1 MISIKLDI
9 NHKITRIKHS
19 KKKGLK
25 PGRKMSEFLELE
37 EHHGEEKRITVM
49 VNNPLGF
56 HARPAA
62 RFVEIAGKF
71 KNCDV
76 FVEKDETRV
85 NGKSIMSL
93 LLFAAEEGSKMDIIA
108 RGEEADQCLQKLAAL
123 FERNFEEVYKKK
135 PE

>member
-1 MISIKLDI
+1 
-9 NHKITRIKHS
+9 
-19 KKKGLK
+19 
-25 PGRKMSEFLELE
+25 MSEFLDFEDHE
-37 EHHGEEKRITVM
+37 GEEKRITVT
-49 VNNPLGF
+49 VTNPLGF

-62 RFVEIAGKF
+62 RFVEIAGKYD
-71 KNCDV
+71 NCDV

-108 RGEEADQCLQKLAAL
+108 RGEKADDCLKKLSDL
-123 FERNFEEVYKKK
+123 FERNFEEVYQKK